1 MPIFLVFVA
10 LLAFM
15 YLVLVRPQQ
24 QRLRKQQALVR
35 SVTVGEYVVL
45 QSGIVGRVMDETQD
59 RLQLEIADGVLV
71 EVLKVAVF
79 RRMEPSE
86 LAFTAVEAG
95 ETGAV
100 GEVGAAGEVGE
111 AGEAGAEED
120 EAETEG
126 SEEAVAHAGD
136 GAGDDDSGA
145 LEHRQIVDAAHD
157 GAGEEEGLEGER
169 T

>member
-1 MPIFLVFVA
+1 MPLFLFFIA
-10 LLAFM
+10 ILAFM

-35 SVTVGEYVVL
+35 SVAVGEYVVL
-45 QSGIVGRVMDETQD
+45 QSGIVGRIADETSD

-86 LAFTAVEAG
+86 LAFTAVAPVDGDAG
-95 ETGAV
+95 D
-100 GEVGAAGEVGE
+100 GE
-111 AGEAGAEED
+111 AGDEGGTEETDGSDDAEAG
-120 EAETEG
+120 
-126 SEEAVAHAGD
+126 VA
-136 GAGDDDSGA
+136 DDRRA
-145 LEHRQIVDAAHD
+145 LEEGELDP
-157 GAGEEEGLEGER
+157 AGGGVQEEGAEGER

>member
-1 MPIFLVFVA
+1 MPLFLFFVVII
-10 LLAFM
+10 AFM

-35 SVTVGEYVVL
+35 SVAVGDYVVL
-45 QSGIVGRVMDETQD
+45 QSGIVGRVTDETSD

-86 LAFTAVEAG
+86 LAFTAVAALDGEEG
-95 ETGAV
+95 ET
-100 GEVGAAGEVGE
+100 
-111 AGEAGAEED
+111 EEI
-120 EAETEG
+120 EG
-126 SEEAVAHAGD
+126 SEDTEAGV
-136 GAGDDDSGA
+136 DDDSQA
-145 LEHRQIVDAAHD
+145 LEDHELDPARD
-157 GAGEEEGLEGER
+157 GGQEKGAEGDR

>member
-86 LAFTAVEAG
+86 LAFTAVE
-95 ETGAV
+95 
-100 GEVGAAGEVGE
+100 VGAAGEAGEALEVGE
-111 AGEAGAEED
+111 AGETGAEDD
-120 EAETEG
+120 EAETGG

-136 GAGDDDSGA
+136 GDDEDDSGA
-145 LEHRQIVDAAHD
+145 LEHSQIVDAAHD
-157 GAGEEEGLEGER
+157 GAGEEEGVEGER